1 VPKSPAVDATPSAPE
16 VDAME
21 TSDDDELPWA
31 TTSHLAARPSQPF
44 VARPR
49 SRRRAPRYATVGA
62 ALVVLAIAGFGF
74 GSRVVNDRESA
85 GVTNEDASGD
95 FVSPASS
102 TGPERSAPAAAV
114 VPGARHD
121 STSVAAAAVTR
132 AEPAVQLADATPKS
146 DASAATPAAPSLPS
160 LRTVAVP
167 KVAMTNLD
175 SMITTS
181 SKAARG
187 REPKFVPAGGALD
200 VSGLGDA
207 GSVTPPALIGPA
219 PTPSFPDALRAHPIE
234 GEVIVQ
240 FRVTEKGRA
249 DVTSMQVLQSPHEL
263 FTEAVRGVLPKFR
276 FEPAHS
282 GAIGAKPQ
290 AAWVQFRTRFTAKN

>member
-1 VPKSPAVDATPSAPE
+1 MNDA
-16 VDAME
+16 
-21 TSDDDELPWA
+21 DEH
-31 TTSHLAARPSQPF
+31 HLKNVGTAA
-44 VARPR
+44 
-49 SRRRAPRYATVGA
+49 
-62 ALVVLAIAGFGF
+62 
-74 GSRVVNDRESA
+74 
-85 GVTNEDASGD
+85 
-95 FVSPASS
+95 
-102 TGPERSAPAAAV
+102 APA
-114 VPGARHD
+114 
-121 STSVAAAAVTR
+121 
-132 AEPAVQLADATPKS
+132 
-146 DASAATPAAPSLPS
+146 LPS

-167 KVAMTNLD
+167 KLAMTNLD

-181 SKAARG
+181 SKVARG
-187 REPKFVPAGGALD
+187 RETKFVPAGGALD

-240 FRVTEKGRA
+240 FRVTEKGRV
-249 DVTSMQVLQSPHEL
+249 DVASMQVLQSPHEL
-263 FTEAVRGVLPKFR
+263 FTQAVRSVLPKFR